1 MSKREW
7 TDDQKSAIYAKWIN
21 PEKTER
27 GNILVNAA
35 AGSGKTA
42 VLVERIIRKLIPCED
57 NPNPCDVSELLV
69 VTFTNAAASE
79 MRERV
84 GTALSKEF
92 TAAIKRKDIKTQKLL
107 KRQLTLLPSADITTI
122 DSFCLKTVRSYFH
135 LLGIDPDFNIMD
147 SAELGLLKDDAAEEL
162 AEKMYEEENKNFLE
176 LACLYTDGRDDA
188 KLFDKIKEIYNFI
201 QSFPYPEKWLS
212 QKCEMFTKDNGAVWF
227 EKSLEKAHESIREG
241 LSLLSCAAKII
252 IESSISRTDDFEKT
266 MRENPPHAEND
277 IYLTWGTYYTAVYDE
292 YFNMKKMLG
301 AGFDEI
307 YALSQIDY
315 IDLRK
320 KADFVNKDM
329 QIQDKELKAQVKNL
343 RNLARDESMRGG
355 VQKYI
360 NTTSAELSRMLSEN
374 LGKTVGAFSDMVL
387 KFSEIY
393 SRIKSE
399 KNVME
404 FSDIEHLALKLF
416 SEHEDVRKDLCE
428 KYEEIL
434 MDEYQDSN
442 RLQEEIFK
450 LISRGD
456 NSFMVGDMK
465 QSIYRFRNSDP
476 TIFKEKSDAY
486 QKDECAKNRK
496 IVLSKNFRSRHQVL
510 DSINAVFELIMTE
523 KETGIEYDSDQKLYP
538 GDPNYLD
545 KNPDY
550 RSECILIENGAADD
564 DDESENLDKV
574 RLEARVIA
582 AKIADMKRNGF
593 LVRDSVRSEMID
605 PKTGKKTE
613 KSDFKYRPLQ
623 NKDITILMSSFKGV
637 ADIYADEL
645 AKRGIDCYAESDGY
659 FERNEIKLIT
669 ALLKII
675 ENPYQDIPLLAI
687 LRSPIGG
694 FSDDDLVTVRLC
706 SDAHIYTA
714 LKTLAK
720 EDQADELP
728 PDAAKAAA
736 KANVFLEN
744 LQRWRSYITHMTSD
758 KLLWTLFEETGI
770 YSFVGAL
777 GGGEEAQANL
787 RLLFERA
794 KKYEETGYKGIF
806 NFIRYIG
813 LLKKKNE
820 DLSTAPTV
828 TQNHDVVRIMTIHKS
843 KGLEFP
849 VVFLAGAAKK
859 FNLRDTAGDILLH
872 RDMGFGLDFID
883 FEKSIKLNNV
893 TKTVISDIIRN
904 ESIAE
909 ETRKLYVAMTRAKE
923 KLIVTAAVGA
933 KKADGSGGADE
944 FIEKCESELDNSRI
958 LKARSFID
966 WILPAAVK
974 NTDTWL
980 IAKSNPVSLIN
991 EESTAAEVQTAAP
1004 SGLDIDKFMNYR
1016 YPYNSADIPS
1026 KVSVTELKSIT
1037 SAPAETELIPMPEF
1051 LRSDTPIKGAA
1062 RGTVIH
1068 YIMQKIPLA
1077 EDMSES
1083 YVKSVI
1089 ENLVMQGK
1097 LTEEE
1102 ANAAE
1107 PSAISRFYSGSLGKR
1122 MKNSAHVFREQTF
1135 EVMIPASEVDESY
1148 PPDEN
1153 VILQGVIDC
1162 FFEEDGEYVLVDYK
1176 SDYYDDPSKIALKY
1190 TKQLTLYKDA
1200 IEKITKKTV
1209 KSKYLYLFFGGD
1221 VIEL

>member
-1 MSKREW
+1 MSEKKW
-7 TDDQKSAIYAKWIN
+7 TDDQKQAIYAKWIN

-42 VLVERIIRKLIPCED
+42 VLVERIIRKLIPSEK

-84 GTALSKEF
+84 GAALTKEF
-92 TAAIKRKDIKTQKLL
+92 TASIQKKDIKTQKIL
-107 KRQLTLLPSADITTI
+107 KRQLALLPSADIMTI
-122 DSFCLKTVRSYFH
+122 DSFCLKTIRSYFH
-135 LLGIDPDFNIMD
+135 ILGIDPNFSIMD

-162 AEKMYEEENKNFLE
+162 ADEMYEEENKNFLD
-176 LACLYTDGRDDA
+176 LACSYTDGRDDA
-188 KLFDKIKEIYNFI
+188 RLFDKIKEIYNFI

-212 QKCEMFTKDNGAVWF
+212 EKCEMFTKDNGAIWF
-227 EKSLEKAHESIREG
+227 EKSLEKAYEYVNEG
-241 LSLLSCAAKII
+241 LSALSQAAKII
-252 IESSISRTDDFEKT
+252 IESSIGKTDDFEKT
-266 MRENPPHAEND
+266 MLDNPPHAEND

-301 AGFDEI
+301 ASYDEI
-307 YALSQIDY
+307 YALSRISY
-315 IDLRK
+315 VDLRK
-320 KADFVNKDM
+320 KADFTNKDM

-343 RNLARDESMRGG
+343 RNFAKDDSMRGG

-360 NTTSAELSRMLSEN
+360 NTDSAELLRMLSGA
-374 LGKTVGAFSDMVL
+374 LGKTVSAISDMVL

-404 FSDIEHLALKLF
+404 FSDIEHLTLKLF

-465 QSIYRFRNSDP
+465 QSIYRFRSSDP
-476 TIFKEKSDAY
+476 TIFKEKSDTY
-486 QKDECAKNRK
+486 QKDASAKNRK

-523 KETGIEYDSDQKLYP
+523 KETGIEYDSDQKLYL
-538 GDPNYLD
+538 GDPHYED

-550 RSECILIENGAADD
+550 RSECILIENEAADD

-582 AKIADMKRNGF
+582 AKIADMKKDGF
-593 LVRDSVRSEMID
+593 LVRDSVHSETID
-605 PKTGKKTE
+605 PKTGKKIETNG
-613 KSDFKYRPLQ
+613 FKYRPIQ
-623 NKDITILMSSFKGV
+623 NRDITILMSSFKGV

-659 FERNEIKLIT
+659 FDRNEIMLIT

-675 ENPYQDIPLLAI
+675 ENPYQDIPLLAV

-714 LKTLAK
+714 LKTLA
-720 EDQADELP
+720 EEGQTDEIP
-728 PDAAKAAA
+728 PDAAQAAE
-736 KANVFLEN
+736 KANIFLGN
-744 LQRWRSYITHMTSD
+744 LQRWRTYVTHMTSD

-820 DLSTAPTV
+820 DLSTAPMV
-828 TQNHDVVRIMTIHKS
+828 TQNHDVVHIMTIHKS

-849 VVFLAGAAKK
+849 VVFLANASKK
-859 FNLRDTAGDILLH
+859 FNLRDASGDILLH

-883 FEKSIKLNNV
+883 FEKSIKLNNI
-893 TKTVISDIIRN
+893 TKAVISDIIRK
-904 ESIAE
+904 ESISE

-923 KLIVTAAVGA
+923 KLIVTATVPE
-933 KKADGSGGADE
+933 KKDDGSGGADE
-944 FIEKCESELDNSRI
+944 FIQKCESGFDNSRI
-958 LKARSFID
+958 LKARSFIE

-980 IAKSNPVSLIN
+980 VKK
-991 EESTAAEVQTAAP
+991 
-1004 SGLDIDKFMNYR
+1004 SGLFSSSAEENTIDSAQKDTASGMDIDKFMNYR
-1016 YPYNSADIPS
+1016 YPYNSSDIPS
-1026 KVSVTELKSIT
+1026 KVSVTDLKNKN
-1037 SAPAETELIPMPEF
+1037 SAHDETELIPIPEF
-1051 LRSDTPIKGAA
+1051 LRSDTLIKGAA

-1077 EDMSES
+1077 EDMSEN
-1083 YVKSVI
+1083 YVKHFI
-1089 ENLVMQGK
+1089 ESLVMQEK

-1102 ANAAE
+1102 AQAADAE
-1107 PSAISRFYSGSLGKR
+1107 AISKFYSSDLGMR
-1122 MKNSAHVFREQTF
+1122 MRNSAHVFREQTF
-1135 EVMIPASEVDESY
+1135 EIMIPASDVDESY
-1148 PPDEN
+1148 PQNEN

-1162 FFEEDGEYVLVDYK
+1162 FFEENGEYVLVDYK
-1176 SDYYDDPSKIALKY
+1176 SDYYDDPTKIAMKY
-1190 TKQLTLYKDA
+1190 TKQLSLYKDA
-1200 IEKITKKTV
+1200 IEKITKKSV
-1209 KSKYLYLFFGGD
+1209 KNKYLYLFFGGD